1 MVLYILSQIWKN
13 GGVIERDQSDGR
25 LELKNHK
32 NIPVEVLKAAEPI
45 FNEIDAYLKSVEG
58 MNATDMT
65 VWKMIVALAGWQRN
79 ESISSFLNSDEVA
92 LNLFCD
98 YQAKLA
104 LNGWKELYEDWRQY
118 ENTETEQLK
127 KQIYERAI
135 LHARQN
141 K

>member
-1 MVLYILSQIWKN
+1 MVLYILSQIWEN

-65 VWKMIVALAGWQRN
+65 TWKMIVALAGWQRN
-79 ESISSFLNSDEVA
+79 ESISNFLNSDEVA
-92 LNLFCD
+92 LNLFYD

-104 LNGWKELYEDWRQY
+104 LNGWKEVYEDWREY
-118 ENTETEQLK
+118 ENAETEELK
-127 KQIYERAI
+127 KQIYNRAI

>member
-1 MVLYILSQIWKN
+1 MVLYILAQIWKF
-13 GGVIERDQSDGR
+13 GGVIERDESDGQ
-25 LELKNHK
+25 LELKNHQK
-32 NIPVEVLKAAEPI
+32 IPSEVLKAAEPI
-45 FNEIDAYLKSVEG
+45 FDEIDAYLKSVEG

-65 VWKMIVALAGWQRN
+65 AWKMIVALAGWQRN
-79 ESISSFLNSDEVA
+79 ESIGNFLNSDEVA
-92 LNLFCD
+92 LNLFMD

-104 LNGWKELYEDWRQY
+104 VNGWGELYEDWRKY
-118 ENTETEQLK
+118 ENAETEQLK